1 MKNNIWGHLADDNTL
16 VTADHRDDFLIWK
29 VMFAL
34 LRLMITCLTG
44 MKPSQTNVRTF
55 GK

>member
-1 MKNNIWGHLADDNTL
+1 MMITRLTYESL

-29 VMFAL
+29 VIYPI

-44 MKPSQTNVRTF
+44 INL
-55 GK
+55 